1 MTIDDGAVFRGEA
14 LSGAADA
21 GAEMPMD
28 EERATGTAAPAD
40 EETLAPA
47 GPYSDPQDPAQSEDR
62 T

>member
-21 GAEMPMD
+21 GADVPMD
-28 EERATGTAAPAD
+28 EERAIETAVPAD
-40 EETLAPA
+40 VEAPTDA
-47 GPYSDPQDPAQSEDR
+47 GPSTDPRDPAHSEDR